1 MTENNMKKRKIRL
14 IGLDLDGT
22 TLTTDKRL
30 TPHTKE
36 VLEACIR
43 HGIEVLPATGRVWS
57 GIPEELT
64 NMEGVR
70 YVISSNGA
78 AVVELATGKA
88 VYTNGIAW
96 DRALEIFEILEGYDT
111 FYDAYALGNGWCE
124 GRFYD
129 NLEDFGIESF
139 LQPMIKK
146 SRTRIDNLREWVK
159 EHKAPVEK
167 INMFFLDEET
177 RQRAFRELGQIPDL
191 AVTCSLTNNL
201 EINHYTCNKG
211 DALLN
216 LGKILGIPMEQIMA
230 CGDGNNDLE
239 MVRDAG
245 LGVAMENGE
254 DAVKEAADY
263 ITVTN
268 DAEGVAKAIEI
279 FCDLELQN
287 NERKE

>member
-1 MTENNMKKRKIRL
+1 MAEKKLEKRKIRL

-43 HGIEVLPATGRVWS
+43 QGIEVLPATGRVWS

-64 NMEGVR
+64 SMEGVR

-96 DRALEIFEILEGYDT
+96 DRALEIFDILESYDT

-129 NLEDFGIESF
+129 NLDDFGIESF

-146 SRTRIDNLREWVK
+146 SRTRIDSLREWVK

-167 INMFFLDEET
+167 INMFFLEEET
-177 RQRAFRELGQIPDL
+177 RQRAFRELRQIPDL

-263 ITVTN
+263 VTATN
-268 DAEGVAKAIEI
+268 DAEGVARAIEI
-279 FCDLELQN
+279 FCDLELQADVG
-287 NERKE
+287 EE

>member
-1 MTENNMKKRKIRL
+1 MNESKNQKRKIRL

-36 VLEACIR
+36 VLEACLKQ
-43 HGIEVLPATGRVWS
+43 GIEVLPATGRVWS
-57 GIPEELT
+57 GIPKELT
-64 NMEGVR
+64 DIEGVH

-96 DRALEIFEILEGYDT
+96 ERALEIFDLLEKYDT

-129 NLEDFGIESF
+129 DLDAFGIEKF
-139 LQPMIKK
+139 LQPMVKR
-146 SRTRIDNLREWVK
+146 SRTRIDDLRAWVR

-167 INMFFLDEET
+167 INMFFLDEEN
-177 RQRAFRELGQIPDL
+177 RQRAFRELKDISDL

-216 LGKILGIPMEQIMA
+216 LGKILQIPMEQIMA

-254 DAVKEAADY
+254 DSVKEAADY
-263 ITVTN
+263 VTVTN
-268 DAEGVAKAIEI
+268 DEEGVAKAIEL
-279 FCDLELQN
+279 FCDLEMG
-287 NERKE
+287 EISGE

>member
-1 MTENNMKKRKIRL
+1 MTDTKVEKRKIRL

-22 TLTTDKRL
+22 TLTTDKQL
-30 TPHTKE
+30 TPYTKE

-43 HGIEVLPATGRVWS
+43 QGIEVLPATGRVWS
-57 GIPEELT
+57 GIPKELT
-64 NMEGVR
+64 DIEGVR

-96 DRALEIFEILEGYDT
+96 ERALEIFDILEQYDT
-111 FYDAYALGNGWCE
+111 FYDAYALGGGWCE

-129 NLEDFGIESF
+129 NLETFGIEPAIQT
-139 LQPMIKK
+139 LIHK
-146 SRTRIDNLREWVK
+146 SRTRIDDLRAWVR

-167 INMFFLDEET
+167 INMFFFFVEK
-177 RQRAFRELGQIPDL
+177 RQEAFRELSAIPDL

-201 EINHYTCNKG
+201 EINHCTCNKG

-216 LGKILGIPMEQIMA
+216 LGKILGIPMEEIMA

-239 MVRDAG
+239 MVRDSG

-254 DAVKEAADY
+254 ESLKEAADY
-263 ITVTN
+263 VTVSN
-268 DAEGVAKAIEI
+268 DEEGVAKAIAL
-279 FCDLELQN
+279 FCDLELKDTPAQ
-287 NERKE
+287 